1 MKLGNDNS
9 KVDLSLSF
17 KFLTRYTKTLSPMRI
32 AVIADD
38 LTGALDTGVQ
48 FSNWGFTVQVTD
60 DPLSSV
66 ADVVVVNTDTR
77 GVDPERAYKLV
88 FNVAK
93 KVSSFDMVYKKTDS
107 TLRGN
112 VGAEIQAVLDA
123 TGEETAFLTPCYPPT
138 ARCVR
143 DGHLLVDNVPIDKT
157 EYSEPDSKQSYI
169 PDIIREDVTCPVV
182 HQGDTDIHNHAGIV
196 VIDSETEIDLLTIA
210 RNLIGSKIL
219 AGSAGF
225 AAAIA
230 EVTVNPPPVLSVIGS
245 RKSVTQRQTRA
256 LERRLGAELIPL
268 DMNRALNG
276 EPQAEVV
283 RRALDAFEDGRDV
296 IIMSAPDPETVEMT
310 IEAADSLGLSSSEL
324 EARVTDALASTAR
337 ALIEQATLSGVIM
350 SGGATAMA
358 VCTALDVNEISIIE
372 ELRPGIPL
380 LRLDEINAVTKAGGF
395 GEPDALVQASQYL
408 KRKHK

>member
-1 MKLGNDNS
+1 
-9 KVDLSLSF
+9 
-17 KFLTRYTKTLSPMRI
+17 MRI

-66 ADVVVVNTDTR
+66 ADVVVVNTDSR
-77 GVDPERAYKLV
+77 GMAQGRAYELV
-88 FNVAK
+88 FSVAQ
-93 KVSSFDMVYKKTDS
+93 KVSGFDIVYKKTDS

-143 DGHLLVDNVPIDKT
+143 AGHLLVDGVPIDRT
-157 EYSEPDSKQSYI
+157 EYSEDGSTRSYI
-169 PDIIREDVTCPVV
+169 PDIIREGVTCPIV
-182 HQGDTDIHNHAGIV
+182 HQGDSDHHNHAGIV
-196 VIDSETEIDLLTIA
+196 VIDSETEADLLKIA
-210 RNLIGSKIL
+210 RNLAGRKVL
-219 AGSAGF
+219 AGSAGL

-230 EVTVNPPPVLSVIGS
+230 EATVNPPPVLSVIGS

-268 DMNRALNG
+268 DMLKALNG
-276 EPQAEVV
+276 EPQAEAVQ
-283 RRALDAFEDGRDV
+283 RALDAFGEGRD
-296 IIMSAPDPETVEMT
+296 IIITSAPDQKAVEMT
-310 IEAADSLGLSSSEL
+310 VEAADSLGLSSNEL

-337 ALIEQATLSGVIM
+337 ALIEKTPLSGVIL
-350 SGGATAMA
+350 SGGATTMA
-358 VCTALDVNEISIIE
+358 VCAALSVKDISII
-372 ELRPGIPL
+372 
-380 LRLDEINAVTKAGGF
+380 
-395 GEPDALVQASQYL
+395 
-408 KRKHK
+408 